1 MKIQNK
7 IYDLSKGC
15 DLILRREE
23 KNGIKNFAIRYSSA
37 FSQNSKQNLRFI
49 ERLQSNLKE
58 GKRKMKELKISLLD
72 IRLHSVK
79 LDEIYFIN
87 RFSIKIRA

>member
-1 MKIQNK
+1 
-7 IYDLSKGC
+7 
-15 DLILRREE
+15 
-23 KNGIKNFAIRYSSA
+23 
-37 FSQNSKQNLRFI
+37 
-49 ERLQSNLKE
+49 
-58 GKRKMKELKISLLD
+58 MKELKISLLD